1 MNLISYISSSKQKYY
16 LLKTRVDQLYINYT
30 IVIKPA
36 GQPNNPLIKNLTN
49 QYVNLMTY

>member
-1 MNLISYISSSKQKYY
+1 
-16 LLKTRVDQLYINYT
+16 LYINYT

-49 QYVNLMTY
+49 QYVNLMTYWRGIYFILN